1 MMATLPHPLM
11 STLDTAMDRTVV
23 IGYSRLG
30 YLTRRGWWDPRDPSP
45 RALDGATAVVTG
57 ANSGLGKA
65 TTAGLARLGA
75 TVVMVVR
82 NLDRGE
88 QAADEIRAEVTDAD
102 LEVESCDV
110 SSLESVRDLTARL
123 QRAGRPVDT
132 LVHNAGVLPAERTET
147 PEGHELTLATH
158 VLGPLL
164 LTEGLRVLL
173 RASSAA
179 RVIMVSSGGMYTQ
192 RLASDDP
199 EYRTGTYKGAIA
211 YARTK
216 RMQVA
221 FTPPLARRLASDGV
235 AVHALHP
242 GWADTPGVTGSLPG
256 FARLMGPLLRTPEQ
270 GADTTVWLAATTPAP
285 PSGHFWHDRRRRPD
299 LLLPWTR
306 YSPQE
311 LDTAWEY
318 CLQASGIDAAAAR

>member
-1 MMATLPHPLM
+1 MMATLPDPLT

-88 QAADEIRAEVTDAD
+88 RAADEIRAEVTDAD
-102 LEVESCDV
+102 LELESCDV
-110 SSLESVRDLTARL
+110 SRLDSVRDLTARL
-123 QRAGRPVDT
+123 QRAGRPVDI
-132 LVHNAGVLPAERTET
+132 LVHNAGILPAERTET
-147 PEGHELTLATH
+147 AEGHELTLATH

-164 LTEGLRVLL
+164 LTEGLRPLL

-199 EYRTGTYKGAIA
+199 EYRTGSYKGATA

-235 AVHALHP
+235 AVHSVHP

-285 PSGHFWHDRRRRPD
+285 PSGYFWHDRRRRPD

-306 YSPQE
+306 YSRQE

-318 CLQASGIDAAAAR
+318 CLRASGIDAAAAR